1 VTKSSAIP
9 PVGSTAR
16 PALTAMETY
25 YLRVLAHWYRFKRAA
40 PSLADLVDLC
50 RRSGPP
56 PGARGPQTRGRGWP
70 TRRPIYVALCA
81 CENKGYVRRNN
92 EGKFEVIR

>member
-1 VTKSSAIP
+1 MTKSAAIP
-9 PVGSTAR
+9 PVDAAPR
-16 PALTAMETY
+16 PALTEMETY

-50 RRSGPP
+50 KRSGPP
-56 PGARGPQTRGRGWP
+56 PGARGPQTRGKAWP
-70 TRRPIYVALCA
+70 SRRPIYKALRA
-81 CENKGYVRRNN
+81 CENKGYVRRND